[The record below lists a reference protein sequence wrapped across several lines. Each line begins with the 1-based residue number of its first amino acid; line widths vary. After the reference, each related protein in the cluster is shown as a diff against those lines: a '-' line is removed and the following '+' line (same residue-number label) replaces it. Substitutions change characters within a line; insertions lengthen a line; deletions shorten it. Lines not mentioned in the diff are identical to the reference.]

1 MSTQITPISFQVKVT
16 LKGNRFVI
24 KINAES
30 WWDAYK
36 DVLRNLANAEEKPE
50 AISVRPVM
58 GSTSSAGKSNF
69 VQAA

>member
-16 LKGNRFVI
+16 TQGNRFVI

-36 DVLRNLANAEEKPE
+36 SVLHNLANAQERPG
-50 AISVRPVM
+50 AISVRP
-58 GSTSSAGKSNF
+58 
-69 VQAA
+69 AAV